1 MSFFDD
7 IFRAAPQESGDFL
20 FEVVEPGTSVKVGVY
35 ITRAHRYNIDA
46 VSGNLK
52 REAFRI

>member
-1 MSFFDD
+1 MSFLDD

-20 FEVVEPGTSVKVGVY
+20 FEMVEPGTSVKIGVY
-35 ITRAHRYNIDA
+35 VTRAHCDNIHA